1 MKQST
6 QRNRKRRA
14 HPDLHAQ
21 ETLGERCYRLRNALG
36 LTLRAVA
43 RGAGISAPYMSDIE
57 HDRRCPSDEVLRELA
72 GMLHVSRETLEAPML
87 NRDALRTLN
96 ADPELVRLIRLVM
109 SDRHCRCLV
118 LDAAGL
124 TPAKGS
130 RR

>member
-1 MKQST
+1 MKQGT
-6 QRNRKRRA
+6 QRVRKRRA
-14 HPDLHAQ
+14 HPDPHAH

-57 HDRRCPSDEVLRELA
+57 HDRRCPSDKVLRELA
-72 GMLHVSRETLEAPML
+72 RMLHVPRKTLETAML
-87 NRDALRTLN
+87 NRDEVRSLN
-96 ADPELVRLIRLVM
+96 MDPELVRLIRA
-109 SDRHCRCLV
+109 DRYCRCLV

-124 TPAKGS
+124 VPEKAT